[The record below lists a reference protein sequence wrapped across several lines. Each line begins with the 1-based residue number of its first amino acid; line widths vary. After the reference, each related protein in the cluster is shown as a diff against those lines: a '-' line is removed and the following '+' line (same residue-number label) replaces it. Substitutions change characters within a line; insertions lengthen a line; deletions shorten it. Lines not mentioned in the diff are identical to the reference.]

1 MIEFS
6 IQYTKDKRNSLNNI
20 QNEILDEFKEIKK
33 LYSSLN
39 EDVWKSSEKEVLDEV
54 FLDYIN
60 INERNLNDIFNHD
73 MALINNMIKVYEEA
87 DMSIKKSVG
96 DGNG

>member
-39 EDVWKSSEKEVLDEV
+39 EDVWKSSEKKVLDEV
-54 FLDYIN
+54 FFDYIN
-60 INERNLNDIFNHD
+60 INVRNLNDIFNHD